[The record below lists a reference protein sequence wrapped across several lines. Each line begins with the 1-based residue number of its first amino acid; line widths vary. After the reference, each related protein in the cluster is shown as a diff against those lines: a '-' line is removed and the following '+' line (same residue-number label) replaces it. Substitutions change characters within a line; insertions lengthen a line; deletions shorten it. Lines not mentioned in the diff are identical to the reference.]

1 MQAMTQQEH
10 EDTEEWFIQTSLEL
24 TEVDLQIDS
33 GLDAVAQQDKNDW
46 LKAKGHV
53 VGTLSM
59 VHAAEEDFFV
69 RQTLTIR
76 PPTQSVIDE
85 TIRRCEA
92 LAEEIAK
99 AQKAKSVVKLADNLF
114 KFVSQVLA

>member
-1 MQAMTQQEH
+1 MQEMTQQEQ
-10 EDTEEWFIQTSLEL
+10 EGTEEWFIQTNSALIGI
-24 TEVDLQIDS
+24 DLQIDS
-33 GLDAVAQQDKNDW
+33 ELDVASQQDRNDW

-53 VGTLSM
+53 MGTLSM
-59 VHAAEEDFFV
+59 VRAAEEDFFI

-76 PPTQSVIDE
+76 PPAQSVIDE

-92 LAEEIAK
+92 LADEIAK

-114 KFVSQVLA
+114 KFVSEVLA